1 MPTLPSDYLSLI
13 QIFAPHFS
21 NCIWQHARVLLI
33 GAILVPG
40 RRTVT
45 AVLRIMGLSKERQF
59 QTYHRVLNRA
69 VWSSWALSRTLLK
82 LLVQTF
88 VLKGPIICGLDDT
101 IERRRG
107 VKTPALASGASVKA
121 KGIYRDPV
129 RSSHGHFVKASG
141 LRWLSLMLLAPIPWA
156 RRTWALPFLTC
167 LAPSERFYEK
177 KARAHKK
184 LTDWGRQT
192 PAPASG
198 AGVVMQLR
206 RWLPERQL
214 VTLAPAASAGVV
226 ADSSFAAILWL
237 FQLSQLPGQLCLIV
251 RFRLDA
257 ALYEPAPKRRP
268 GQRGRPRVKG
278 KRLPTLE
285 QLAQNPKTKWRRV
298 TIPDWYGE
306 GRRIVEIISST
317 AVWYH
322 SGQPPLPIRW
332 VLIRDPKGKF
342 TPALAGGARET
353 QALLST
359 DLSVKPVQ
367 TPALAA
373 GASVI
378 KWFVLR
384 WRLEVTFH
392 EVREHLGV
400 ETQRQWSDLA
410 ILRTTPALLA
420 LFSLVT
426 LMAHQHAKRRKLP
439 IRQAAWYHKAVPTF
453 SDARALVRKQ
463 IWQHECFQIAGSL
476 VDSLKFPPKI
486 QDRLLSA
493 LCYTP

>member
-13 QIFAPHFS
+13 QVFAPHFS
-21 NCIWQHARVLLI
+21 NCIWQHAQVLLI

-45 AVLRIMGLSKERQF
+45 AVLRIMGLSEERQF

-82 LLVQTF
+82 LLVQTL
-88 VLKGPIICGLDDT
+88 VPTGPIICGLDDT

-107 VKTPALASGASVKA
+107 AQIKA
-121 KGIYRDPV
+121 RGIYRDPV
-129 RSSHGHFVKASG
+129 RSSQGHFVKASG
-141 LRWLSLMLLAPIPWA
+141 LRWLSLMLLSPIPWA
-156 RRTWALPFLTC
+156 KHTWALPFLTC

-184 LTDWGRQT
+184 LTDWGRQM
-192 PAPASG
+192 
-198 AGVVMQLR
+198 VMQLR
-206 RWLPERQL
+206 RWLPDRQL
-214 VTLAPAASAGVV
+214 VVV
-226 ADSSFAAILWL
+226 ADSSFASILWL

-268 GQRGRPRVKG
+268 GQRGRPRLKG

-285 QLAQNPKTKWRRV
+285 QLAQDPKTKWQRV

-332 VLIRDPKGKF
+332 VLVRDPKGKF
-342 TPALAGGARET
+342 KT

-367 TPALAA
+367 M
-373 GASVI
+373 I

-426 LMAHQHAKRRKLP
+426 LIAHQHAKRRKLP
-439 IRQAAWYHKAVPTF
+439 VRQAAWYHKTVPTF
-453 SDARALVRKQ
+453 SDALALVRKQ

-476 VDSLKFPPKI
+476 ADSLKFPPKI

>member
-13 QIFAPHFS
+13 QVFAPYFS
-21 NCIWQHARVLLI
+21 NCIWQHAQVLLV

-45 AVLRIMGLSKERQF
+45 AVLRIMGLSDEHQF
-59 QTYHRVLNRA
+59 QAYHRVLNRA
-69 VWSSWALSRTLLK
+69 AWSSWALSRTLLK
-82 LLVQTF
+82 MLVQTF
-88 VLKGPIICGLDDT
+88 VPTGPIICGLDDT

-107 VKTPALASGASVKA
+107 AKIKA

-141 LRWLSLMLLAPIPWA
+141 LRWLSLMLLAPIPWVN
-156 RRTWALPFLTC
+156 RTWALPFLTC
-167 LAPSERFYEK
+167 LAPSERFYMK

-184 LTDWGRQT
+184 LTDWGRQM
-192 PAPASG
+192 
-198 AGVVMQLR
+198 VMQLR

-214 VTLAPAASAGVV
+214 VIV
-226 ADSSFAAILWL
+226 ADNSFAAILWL
-237 FQLSQLPGQLCLIV
+237 FQLSQLPGQICLIV
-251 RFRLDA
+251 RFRMDA
-257 ALYEPAPKRRP
+257 ALYEPAPPRRP
-268 GQRGRPRVKG
+268 HQHGAPRKKG
-278 KRLPTLE
+278 ERLPTLE
-285 QLAQNPKTKWRRV
+285 HVVQDNKTKWQRV
-298 TIPDWYGE
+298 TIPNWYGE
-306 GRRIVEIISST
+306 GRRIVEIVSNT

-322 SGQPPLPIRW
+322 SGQPPLRIRW
-332 VLIRDPKGKF
+332 VVIRDPKGKF
-342 TPALAGGARET
+342 KT

-359 DLSVKPVQ
+359 DLNVTAVQ
-367 TPALAA
+367 M
-373 GASVI
+373 I

-384 WRLEVTFH
+384 WQLEVTLH

-426 LMAHQHAKRRKLP
+426 LIAHQHAKRRKLP
-439 IRQAAWYHKAVPTF
+439 IRQAAWYHKTRPTF
-453 SDARALVRKQ
+453 SDALALVRRQ
-463 IWQHECFQIAGSL
+463 IWQHECFPL
-476 VDSLKFPPKI
+476 VASPSDHSNMTTTV
-486 QDRLLSA
+486 QNRLLSA

>member
-1 MPTLPSDYLSLI
+1 MDYLSLI
-13 QIFAPHFS
+13 QIFAPYFS
-21 NCIWQHARVLLI
+21 NLVWQHAQVLLI

-45 AVLRIMGLSKERQF
+45 AVLRIMGLSAARQF

-69 VWSSWALSRTLLK
+69 VWSSWALSRTLLY
-82 LLVQTF
+82 LLVKTF
-88 VLKGPIICGLDDT
+88 VPTGPILCGLDDT
-101 IERRRG
+101 VERRRG
-107 VKTPALASGASVKA
+107 AKIKA

-156 RRTWALPFLTC
+156 KRTWALPFLTC

-177 KARAHKK
+177 QARGHKK
-184 LTDWGRQT
+184 LTDWGRQR
-192 PAPASG
+192 
-198 AGVVMQLR
+198 VRQLR
-206 RWLPERQL
+206 RWLPNRAL
-214 VTLAPAASAGVV
+214 VIV
-226 ADSSFAAILWL
+226 ADSSFAVISWL
-237 FQLSQLPGQLCLIV
+237 FQLANLPGQICLIV

-257 ALYEPAPKRRP
+257 ALYQPAPKRHR
-268 GQRGRPRVKG
+268 GQRGRTRKKG
-278 KRLPTLE
+278 ARLPTLKQVAE
-285 QLAQNPKTKWRRV
+285 NQRTKWQRV

-306 GRRIVEIISST
+306 GRRRVEIVSDT

-322 SGQPPLPIRW
+322 GGQPPLPIRW

-342 TPALAGGARET
+342 KT
-353 QALLST
+353 QALLCT
-359 DLSVKPVQ
+359 DLKVAPVQ
-367 TPALAA
+367 I
-373 GASVI
+373 I

-384 WRLEVTFH
+384 WQLEVTLH

-426 LMAHQHAKRRKLP
+426 LLAHPHAKRRKLP
-439 IRQAAWYHKAVPTF
+439 IRQAAWYHKPKPTF
-453 SDARALVRKQ
+453 SDALAVVRWQ
-463 IWQHECFQIAGSL
+463 IWQHECFQSVASPL
-476 VDSLKFPPKI
+476 DNSKFAAAI
-486 QDRLLSA
+486 QNRLLSA
-493 LCYTP
+493 LCYSP